1 MKKNLFT
8 LMTVCVL
15 AFCGFSHALAAL
27 PFGNGFESRFCA
39 DNPPLRDSLVLF
51 FDDFETSDTTCNW
64 ICIDAD
70 GDTDTWRIIG
80 SPFGPAHSGEKVI
93 TSWSWNGISYDPDN
107 WMISPLVEGATHVH
121 YYVATNTTFPDYY
134 GLFASTT
141 GIDTSDFIL
150 VFDEVAYNG
159 DANGDGGRYTLGE
172 GGGRPQSEW
181 FEKNIELPEGT
192 KYVAF
197 RHFNSPNKNYLL
209 IDDVT
214 IYAIEPEP
222 TGIANNGGNTAEML
236 LYPNPTSGMV
246 RIKAENMS
254 HITVLTALGQV
265 VFDAAVIT
273 DTYELNT
280 SSFGVGTYLVRI
292 ATEHG
297 ISSSRLTIVR

>member
-1 MKKNLFT
+1 MQKQIFP
-8 LMTVCVL
+8 LMTMCMLVFGGL
-15 AFCGFSHALAAL
+15 LHAHNAMPFEGFMK
-27 PFGNGFESRFCA
+27 N
-39 DNPPLRDSLVLF
+39 DMVMRDSTVLF
-51 FDDFETSDTTCNW
+51 FDDFEMSDSTCNW
-64 ICIDAD
+64 IRIDAD

-80 SPFGPAHSGEKVI
+80 SPFGPSHGGEKVI
-93 TSWSWNGISYDPDN
+93 TSWSWNGVPYDPDN
-107 WMISPLVEGATHVH
+107 WMISPLVEGATHIQ

-134 GLFASTT
+134 GVFVSTT

-150 VFDEVAYNG
+150 VFDEVAYRG
-159 DANGDGGRYTLGE
+159 DANGEGGRRALGE

-214 IYAIEPEP
+214 IYAVEHEP
-222 TGIANNGGNTAEML
+222 TGIATNGDKASELM
-236 LYPNPTSGMV
+236 LYPNPTTGNVKIM
-246 RIKAENMS
+246 APNMQR
-254 HITVLTALGQV
+254 ITVVTVLGQV
-265 VFDAAVIT
+265 VFDAAVNA

-280 SSFGVGTYLVRI
+280 TSFEAGTYMVRI

-297 ISSSRLTIVR
+297 VISSRLTVVR